1 MRAIETVQL
10 HEECLGEAIDAAA
23 ARWGDAIG
31 WVFEDR
37 EVSFNAM
44 RDGTD
49 AAARALIADGVGE
62 GDVVALWMPNRLEFA
77 HVQFACARIGAVAV
91 SINTRFRDFEVAHML
106 GECEASVLIMVETF
120 LKHDY
125 VALLDEIGANLA
137 DPANGKFPNLR
148 SVVSVSAPPNPRLR
162 SWKDF
167 LAAGEAVAT
176 ETLAA
181 RERARRHDEPILIQY
196 TSGTTA
202 APKGALLNHRY
213 VLNVGNEL
221 FANMGVGEGDPV
233 LNTQPFYH
241 IGGSCGALPTPLT
254 LGCRMVIP
262 EFYDAERVMQ
272 LIERERCIARTGFA
286 AMYIMEMA
294 HPSFGT
300 YDLSSVQSGWCS
312 GTQEMLEKVRE
323 AMGIPGLMLTYSS
336 TEVGGTGSR
345 ATDPWEQRSTSAG
358 RPLAGTELKII
369 DPETGET
376 LPANVQGEILMR
388 GWWQMNG
395 YLKQPEQT
403 AKAIDRDGWSHTG
416 DRGFVDDIGCLH
428 FVGRFKDMLKVGGEN
443 VSAEEVEGFLLTHP
457 AIKQVAVIGAP
468 DPRLDEVP
476 MAVVELAEGAHLTA
490 EELIAFCSS
499 RMANFRV
506 PRHVRFV
513 TDWPMTGSGKIM
525 KPKLREQYLEEL
537 AQ

>member
-1 MRAIETVQL
+1 MRKIETVRL

-23 ARWGDAIG
+23 ERWGDAIG

-37 EVSFNAM
+37 AVSFAEM
-44 RDGTD
+44 RAGTD
-49 AAARALIADGVGE
+49 AAALALIADGVEE

-77 HVQFACARIGAVAV
+77 QVQFACAKIGAIAVA
-91 SINTRFRDFEVAHML
+91 INTRFRDFEVAHML
-106 GECEASVLIMVETF
+106 RECEATVVVMVERF

-125 VALLDEIGANLA
+125 VALLDEIGANPA
-137 DPANGKFPNLR
+137 DPAAGQF
-148 SVVSVSAPPNPRLR
+148 PRLR
-162 SWKDF
+162 TIVSISDDPDPRLTAWANF
-167 LAAGEAVAT
+167 LAGQAAVSADALEQRT
-176 ETLAA
+176 
-181 RERARRHDEPILIQY
+181 RRRRHDEPILIQY

-336 TEVGGTGSR
+336 TEVGGTASR
-345 ATDPWEQRSTSAG
+345 ATDSWEQRSTSAG
-358 RPLAGTELKII
+358 RPLVGTELKII

-376 LPANVQGEILMR
+376 LPPETQGEILMR

-403 AKAIDRDGWSHTG
+403 AKALDAEGWSHTG
-416 DRGFVDDIGCLH
+416 DRGFVDKQGCLH
-428 FVGRFKDMLKVGGEN
+428 FVGRYKDMLKVGGEN
-443 VSAEEVEGFLLTHP
+443 VSAEEVEGFLLTHS
-457 AIKQVAVIGAP
+457 AIKQVAVIGVP
-468 DPRLDEVP
+468 DARLDEVP
-476 MAVVELAEGAHLTA
+476 MAIVELAEGESLSA
-490 EELIAFCSS
+490 EDLIAYCAS

-506 PRHVRFV
+506 PRHVRFI

-525 KPKLREQYLEEL
+525 KPKLREEYAAEMAL
-537 AQ
+537 